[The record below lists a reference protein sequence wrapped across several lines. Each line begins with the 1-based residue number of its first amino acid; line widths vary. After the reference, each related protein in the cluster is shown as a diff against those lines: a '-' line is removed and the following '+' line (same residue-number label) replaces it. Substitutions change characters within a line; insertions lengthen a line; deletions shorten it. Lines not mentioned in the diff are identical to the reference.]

1 MNSLGK
7 IVSIAVL
14 VCITQAMQCMDVE
27 IIKADQELI
36 EKLVS
41 FHSPTKPC
49 NLLAKPTLALYQQA
63 GRHFIAKMHIL
74 GVDRYYVVNTDDGVQ
89 KLVDTLRSGHV
100 SSVEWFYYE
109 SNP

>member
-1 MNSLGK
+1 MNSLVK
-7 IVSIAVL
+7 IFSIAVL
-14 VCITQAMQCMDVE
+14 VFITQAIQCMDIA
-27 IIKADQELI
+27 IIKPDQELI

-49 NLLAKPTLALYQQA
+49 NLLAKPTLESYQKT
-63 GRHFIAKMHIL
+63 GRHFIAKMHIF

-109 SNP
+109 SNA